1 MADENNPSSET
12 SAQADPRQPG
22 DVITP
27 ELVSLI
33 ADRVYAWLV
42 DDLRIDRERQR
53 RLVYQQRYR
62 VQGE

>member
-1 MADENNPSSET
+1 MADENNPPSET

-33 ADRVYAWLV
+33 ADCVYAWLV